1 MGGTSKKKYDTEEAR
16 AKIFAVSHYLKY
28 QMIDDKSI
36 EAQSHELQKIAHE
49 IMTEE
54 GMFKLNVDVNK
65 VNISAY
71 MICSFNIWHS
81 RLCHINKRLVKN
93 MSSLGLIPKLPQK
106 DFEKCE
112 SYSQAKITKSPH
124 KYVIRVSEL
133 LDLFHYD
140 ICEFEGI
147 LTRNGKR
154 YFIDDCSNFSYV
166 LSFEEQKSSHQHVQ
180 NLFKWNRKS
189 F

>member
-1 MGGTSKKKYDTEEAR
+1 MGGTSKKKNDTEEAR

-49 IMTEE
+49 IMTE
-54 GMFKLNVDVNK
+54 GMLKLNVDVNK

-112 SYSQAKITKSPH
+112 SYSQAKITKTPH
-124 KYVIRVSEL
+124 KYVIRVSEPPNL
-133 LDLFHYD
+133 IHLIFVNLE
-140 ICEFEGI
+140 EF
-147 LTRNGKR
+147 
-154 YFIDDCSNFSYV
+154 
-166 LSFEEQKSSHQHVQ
+166 
-180 NLFKWNRKS
+180 
-189 F
+189 